1 MRKPQKN
8 IKKLTLISGKVNDL
22 ATQYNISADDIWLS
36 LNSGS
41 VLISNDTRPVLSKLS
56 QSIHKSNQNDA
67 RQQGYTKA
75 KGEFENA
82 VKGLIC
88 DLAQRKATE
97 NDELLEILD
106 KMIKLFIAVSED
118 YMKNT
123 ELEIISENSFY
134 K

>member
-1 MRKPQKN
+1 M
-8 IKKLTLISGKVNDL
+8 

-41 VLISNDTRPVLSKLS
+41 VLISNDTKPVLSKFS
-56 QSIHKSNQNDA
+56 QSMHDSNRNDA

-82 VKGLIC
+82 VKGLIR
-88 DLAQRKATE
+88 DLAQRKTKE
-97 NDELLEILD
+97 KDELQEILD
-106 KMIKLFIAVSED
+106 KMIRLFIAVSED

-123 ELEIISENSFY
+123 ELEIVAENSFH
-134 K
+134 